1 MLMNM
6 VYIQILKQ
14 MHLKDNDYNLYINYD
29 RSISNILINKK
40 RKWIKNN

>member
-6 VYIQILKQ
+6 ASIQMLKL

-29 RSISNILINKK
+29 RFISNILINKK
-40 RKWIKNN
+40 EQ

>member
-6 VYIQILKQ
+6 VYIQILKL
-14 MHLKDNDYNLYINYD
+14 MHLKDNDYNLFTNYD
-29 RSISNILINKK
+29 RNVGNILINKK

>member
-14 MHLKDNDYNLYINYD
+14 THLKDNDYNLYINYD
-29 RSISNILINKK
+29 RFIKYLPINKK
-40 RKWIKNN
+40 QAR